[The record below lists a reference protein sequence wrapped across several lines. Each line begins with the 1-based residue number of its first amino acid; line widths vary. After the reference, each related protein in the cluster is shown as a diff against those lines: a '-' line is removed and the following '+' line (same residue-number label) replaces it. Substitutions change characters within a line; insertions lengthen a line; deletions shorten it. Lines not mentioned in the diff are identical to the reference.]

1 MQILQAEA
9 QEVAKMAVAPATRR
23 LYDCLLAGY
32 IDGIQK
38 IPGFGEPFPI
48 TDEKVRAYLM
58 FRKNYERCTHGT
70 LKADLASIRRY
81 LAEHFIFDFTRT
93 VQFRDFLNGLKRQMA
108 EGVPPNRKLPITG
121 DLLTRMA
128 QQIDDEDAQDVED
141 MAIMSL
147 GYFGF
152 LRLSEIVGLR
162 TEDVQLTKDR
172 IRLHIR
178 RSKTDQGGNGV
189 ECYIL
194 RTNRPYDAVFWMH
207 LFSCQKDLSVSQPLF
222 DSGCRNIR
230 ARIRVWLGRIGIPE
244 ESLKKYS
251 THSLRRGGAAAAARA
266 GVEDSV
272 IQRHGRWKTWCF
284 TVYTQMER
292 EDAGRIITARI

>member
-1 MQILQAEA
+1 
-9 QEVAKMAVAPATRR
+9 MAIAPNTRR
-23 LYDCLLAGY
+23 LYNCLLGGY
-32 IDGIQK
+32 IDAIPL
-38 IPGFGEPFPI
+38 IPGLGNPFPV
-48 TDEKVRAYLM
+48 TEAKVKAYLM
-58 FRKNYERCTHGT
+58 FRKNYEHCTHGT

-81 LAEHFIFDFTRT
+81 LSENRMFDFTRT
-93 VQFRDFLNGLKRQMA
+93 IQFRDFLNGVKRQMA

-121 DLLTRMA
+121 ELLSNMTRLVD
-128 QQIDDEDAQDVED
+128 IENPQDVED
-141 MAIMSL
+141 MTIMTL

-152 LRLSEIVGLR
+152 LRLSEICGLR
-162 TEDVQLTKDR
+162 TQDVELTKDR

-178 RSKTDQGGNGV
+178 VSKTDQAGNGT

-194 RTNRPYDAVFWMH
+194 KTNRPYDAVSWMQ
-207 LFSCQKDLSVSQPLF
+207 FYSCQKDLSVPQQLF
-222 DSGCRNIR
+222 ETTSRNIR
-230 ARIRVWLGRIGIPE
+230 DRIRVWLGRIGIPVDQ
-244 ESLKKYS
+244 LMKYS

-292 EDAGRIITARI
+292 EDAGRIVTARI